1 MPWTRQTIRNPSD
14 KFQMLLYPW
23 IENDFSSDYNASPLR
38 SEKTASSQRS
48 VLRLIDSEKAKNN
61 TKYWATKVIV
71 IFTFYLLKTAT
82 KKTIKQPPK

>member
-48 VLRLIDSEKAKNN
+48 VLRLIDSEKKQKITQNIEQLKSLSSLLLIYWKQQQKN
-61 TKYWATKVIV
+61 Y
-71 IFTFYLLKTAT
+71 
-82 KKTIKQPPK
+82 

>member
-1 MPWTRQTIRNPSD
+1 MFAKNNSFFYKLKYLTPWTRQTIRNPSD

-61 TKYWATKVIV
+61 TKC
-71 IFTFYLLKTAT
+71 
-82 KKTIKQPPK
+82 